1 MNPEIQ
7 FREICDWL
15 AKQLSRANARGV
27 VVGISGG
34 IDSAVAATLAEKT
47 LGHDHVLGL
56 IMPCRSQE
64 EDIDDAK
71 LVVNHLRLRHEL
83 VDLTSTADALFEI
96 LPKASEKVSAN
107 ICPRLRMTTLYHYA
121 AARNYLVLGTSN
133 RSEWEIGYFTK
144 YGDGAAD
151 LQPLIHLLKRDVIQL
166 ARYLQLPLRI
176 IQKPPSAGLWHGQTD
191 ESDIGFTY
199 QELDSYLEGEPLGSE
214 DVRLKIQSMQH
225 SAYHKKQPVP
235 RLASTTLLMEI
246 ERHEHDAYD
255 KSIEAL
261 TLISKAITSEH
272 YLEDILRLIVM
283 VTAEVMNSSVCS
295 LWLLDE
301 KEGLLRLRATQ
312 SINSEYLKER
322 TLKVGEGIVGKV
334 VADKRPYIAANVLT
348 DVYFKEKELAR
359 SMGLVSMI
367 SVPMHVKER
376 VIGVVNCYTAH
387 PHVFSDLQMNVFT
400 AVANQAAVAIENTEL
415 MVKTKV
421 IQEELESR
429 KLIERAKDLIMKRL
443 KLPGE
448 EAYRWLQKR
457 SMNTR
462 KSMREVA
469 EAVLLTMEA

>member
-1 MNPEIQ
+1 MNPELQ
-7 FREICDWL
+7 VREICDWL
-15 AKQLSRANARGV
+15 AKQLSRANTQGV

-34 IDSAVAATLAEKT
+34 VDSAVAATLAEKA

-56 IMPCRSQE
+56 IMPCHSQK
-64 EDIDDAK
+64 EDIDDAN
-71 LVVNHLRLRHEL
+71 LVINHLRLRHEL
-83 VDLTSTADALFEI
+83 VDLTSIADALSGI
-96 LPKASEKVSAN
+96 LPETSEKIFCN
-107 ICPRLRMTTLYHYA
+107 IRPRLRMTTLYHYA
-121 AARNYLVLGTSN
+121 AAHNYLVLGTSN

-151 LQPLIHLLKRDVIQL
+151 LQPLIHLLKRDVVQL
-166 ARYLQLPLRI
+166 ALYLQLPLRI
-176 IQKPPSAGLWHGQTD
+176 IQKPPSAGLWRGQTD

-199 QELDSYLEGEPLGSE
+199 QELDSYLEGEPLSSE

-225 SAYHKKQPVP
+225 TAYHKKQLVP
-235 RLASTTLLMEI
+235 RLPGTTLLMEV

-261 TLISKAITSEH
+261 TLISKAITSEQ

-312 SINSEYLKER
+312 SINSEYLKDR

-334 VADKRPYIAANVLT
+334 IADKRPYIAANVLT
-348 DVYFKEKELAR
+348 DPYYKEKELAR

-367 SVPMHVKER
+367 SVPMHVKDR
-376 VIGVVNCYTAH
+376 VIGVINCYTSH

-443 KLPGE
+443 KLSGE